1 MFILMFLFILMFFNI
16 VFGQDIIIEDFNQPL
31 KNWYFV
37 GDQISGGASTCKAEV
52 IKEENEN
59 VLKWEYSLQK
69 TDKWEWCYTTV
80 GKSFESPI
88 NLLDYQALQ
97 FKIKS
102 SNFKEYVLINLVT
115 KDKNLNINKYN
126 QYVIKISTSW
136 ELIVIPFRKFKI
148 VGWWKGRNKG
158 FNPEVEL
165 DKVVGL
171 EFSKSGISGEKGFI
185 YIDKISFVRQFSK
198 EYHPKK
204 DYVFNKYKIT
214 INKSESIKNYSLE
227 AKVFYNEVFNPPYK
241 NTNGKISANLYGT
254 NWGMWLFSFPNED
267 LVKALNIKVLRA
279 GGNLMSRYNWRTSRY
294 RDTSIGETYVYEL
307 PKIDE
312 FVEYS
317 RRIGAEPLIQI
328 NMLGYAP
335 NEKNDNFEFCMDEKD
350 AADLVYYLNG
360 IKKYDVTF
368 FEMDNEPC
376 IWHLTHKDVQ
386 QKPISISEYFE
397 KLKKFV
403 IAMREAQSK
412 VSKKPLKIFAPA
424 ICTSWL
430 DWGTYGDITYNGCEG
445 AVDYLIKKCAEFER
459 NKKENPKGYR
469 LIDVVSFHI
478 YPRFRINWEDPYDFI
493 PQGTEKM
500 LESTRTFWDEE
511 YINYYDYNQVRGII
525 TRVIPRFNEWISRY
539 NPSLELAI
547 TEINVDSMG
556 KVNYPNVVRP
566 LFMADIYGIS
576 AKYGVDYI
584 MQFCLNDYE
593 GGFGMINESDEE
605 NVNYYVFKI
614 FSENFNKGYVLNTTN
629 LSNKNISLYANK
641 FDDKINIIIVNKNNF
656 DIPIKLEIDFS
667 QKNTSLVFDSKRYSI
682 SLLKF
687 EKNSIFNKDMLEFE
701 VEELIILPE
710 S

>member
-1 MFILMFLFILMFFNI
+1 MKLFFVAFVFLVHS
-16 VFGQDIIIEDFNQPL
+16 VFSQDFEVEDFNLPL
-31 KNWYFV
+31 KNWYFM
-37 GDQISGGASTCKAEV
+37 GDQGSGGASICDTKV
-52 IKEENEN
+52 VKEDNEN
-59 VLKWEYSLQK
+59 ILEWSYLLQK

-80 GKSFESPI
+80 GKSFETLK
-88 NLLDYQALQ
+88 NLSEYKALQ

-102 SNFKEYVLINLVT
+102 SNLKEYILINLVT
-115 KDKNLNINKYN
+115 KDRNLNINKYS

-136 ELIVIPFRKFKI
+136 ELVVVPFKKFRI

-158 FNPEVEL
+158 FSSEIEF
-165 DKVVGL
+165 DKVAGF
-171 EFSKSGISGEKGFI
+171 EFSKSGVSGEKGTI
-185 YIDKISFVRQFSK
+185 YIDKISFVKDYTK
-198 EYHPKK
+198 EYEPKK
-204 DYVFNKYKIT
+204 DFFFNIYKIT
-214 INKSESIKNYSLE
+214 SPAQLSNYQLE
-227 AKVFYNEVFNPPYK
+227 AKVFCDEVFNPPYK
-241 NTNGKISANLYGT
+241 KTDGKIPQFLYGT
-254 NWGMWLFSFPNED
+254 NWGMWLFSFPDKE
-267 LVKALNIKVLRA
+267 LVKSLKLKVIRA

-294 RDTSIGETYVYEL
+294 RDTSTGETYVYEL

-312 FVEYS
+312 FVNYCKE
-317 RRIGAEPLIQI
+317 IGAEPLIQV

-335 NEKNDNFEFCMDEKD
+335 NEQNNDNFEFCMDEKD

-368 FEMDNEPC
+368 FEMDNEPF

-386 QKPISISEYFE
+386 KNPLSVKEYFDR
-397 KLKKFV
+397 LKKFV

-424 ICTSWL
+424 ITTSWL
-430 DWGTYGDITYNGCEG
+430 DWGTYADVTYNGCEG
-445 AVDYLIKKCAEFER
+445 AVDYLIKKCAEFEK

-525 TRVIPRFNEWISRY
+525 PRLIPRFNEWISKY

-566 LFMADIYGIS
+566 LFMADIYGIA
-576 AKYGVDYI
+576 AKYGLDYI

-593 GGFGMINESDEE
+593 GGFGMLNEADEA

-614 FSENFNKGYVLNTTN
+614 FSENFSNGYVLNTTN
-629 LSNKNISLYANK
+629 LSSKNIGLYASKNN
-641 FDDKINIIIVNKNNF
+641 DEINIIVVNKNSS
-656 DIPIKLEIDFS
+656 DLPIKLEINS
-667 QKNTSLVFDSKRYSI
+667 SGNTLSSVFTFKKYSI
-682 SLLKF
+682 TLLKTNKKYLS
-687 EKNSIFNKDMLEFE
+687 EKNLEFE
-701 VEELIILPE
+701 AHELVILQ
-710 S
+710 